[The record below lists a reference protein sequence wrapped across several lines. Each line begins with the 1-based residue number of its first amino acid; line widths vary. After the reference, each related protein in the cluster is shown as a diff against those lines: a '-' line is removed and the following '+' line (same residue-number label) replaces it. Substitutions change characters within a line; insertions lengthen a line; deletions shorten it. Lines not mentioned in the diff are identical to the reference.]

1 MRAQGYTV
9 KGRGYYQHVEKMTRA
24 EARQQLV
31 EEHGEF
37 VRATPKH
44 RYIYFVGD
52 RRKVKELRKT
62 LRLQIQPYPK
72 RRSMT
77 KLDDAVQLLLEEK
90 QRIDAALI
98 ALGVSVQRAPVA
110 KAPAKTPQATA
121 PKKRGNLSPEGRAK
135 IAAAARER
143 WARMKA
149 IKETKAPAKAKKAGK
164 KAAKKA
170 AAKEAAQ

>member
-1 MRAQGYTV
+1 
-9 KGRGYYQHVEKMTRA
+9 
-24 EARQQLV
+24 
-31 EEHGEF
+31 
-37 VRATPKH
+37 
-44 RYIYFVGD
+44 
-52 RRKVKELRKT
+52 
-62 LRLQIQPYPK
+62 
-72 RRSMT
+72 MT